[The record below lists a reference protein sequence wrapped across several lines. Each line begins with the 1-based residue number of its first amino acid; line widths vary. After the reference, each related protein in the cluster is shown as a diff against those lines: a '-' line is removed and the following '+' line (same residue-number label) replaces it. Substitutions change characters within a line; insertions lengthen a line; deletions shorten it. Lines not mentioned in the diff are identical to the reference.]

1 MVLDASRQI
10 CTYIA
15 DAYMHVKRD
24 LELLYH
30 FQHIEDRMLKLF
42 QKLWPN
48 ENHEP
53 NRIKIIGAM
62 QAISFET
69 LLAGGQD
76 VDGCAIFCKSRAG
89 VFSRF
94 KDAKNNEEV
103 RKRIIRSNIRLV
115 FLFKALTDPVK
126 FEEQKT
132 CFLQTPYG
140 ARFTGL
146 VQKIIIDY
154 LRDHYSTHMTAIW
167 VSVSGRADFLRDGM
181 NCTSD
186 TKICFND
193 AIAVFKQQCDVAVER
208 KRARLQQKSAQ
219 K

>member
-1 MVLDASRQI
+1 MFGLRIVLDASRQI

-24 LELLYH
+24 LEFLYH

-76 VDGCAIFCKSRAG
+76 VDGCAIFCENRTDA
-89 VFSRF
+89 FRHF
-94 KDAKNNEEV
+94 KDAKNNEV
-103 RKRIIRSNIRLV
+103 IRKGIIKSNIRLL
-115 FLFKALTDPVK
+115 FLMNALTDPMK

-132 CFLQTPYG
+132 CFMQTRLG
-140 ARFTGL
+140 ASLSEL
-146 VQKIIIDY
+146 VQKIVMDY
-154 LRDHYSTHMTAIW
+154 LQDYYSTKMTAIW
-167 VSVSGRADFLRDGM
+167 VSSRADFLRDGV
-181 NCTSD
+181 NCLSD
-186 TKICFND
+186 TPICFND
-193 AIAVFKQQCDVAVER
+193 AMTVFKKQCTITVE
-208 KRARLQQKSAQ
+208 KKLAQLQ
-219 K
+219 